1 MGTQEVTQID
11 KLKLAWKVNS
21 MDMVQNQNT
30 VVTLLKRQGDST
42 RTVFSSATFKVT
54 IHLRAVFRC
63 IYYVRQLRPQV

>member
-1 MGTQEVTQID
+1 MGTQEVTQIA

-54 IHLRAVFRC
+54 IHLRAGFRC
-63 IYYVRQLRPQV
+63 IFVRQLRPQV